1 MRTLIVTL
9 SALAA
14 LLMQHGALGAVA
26 EKSGKEVVES
36 ACIACHGN
44 GINGAP
50 RIGDSKAWSKRA
62 AQGLTGLN
70 ANAIMGIRQIPAHG
84 GNTRMF
90 VVAMYHVIP
99 YSAYKY

>member
-36 ACIACHGN
+36 ACIACHGS
-44 GINGAP
+44 GVNGAP
-50 RIGDSKAWSKRA
+50 KIGDNQAWSKRA
-62 AQGLTGLN
+62 AQGLSSLT
-70 ANAIMGIRQIPAHG
+70 ANAIKGIRQMPAHG
-84 GNTRMF
+84 GNPGLR
-90 VVAMYHVIP
+90 
-99 YSAYKY
+99 KKRGR